1 MKAAL
6 CWCNRLMSR
15 PCRRCA
21 HELAYC
27 VLATPPPDA
36 LQAYRR
42 ANHRLRQDN
51 AVGVI
56 TEAAGAEVLRLPGR
70 ELPEPLTFGAFNQ
83 EGSVD
88 GVVIRLGGTSDPVP
102 VHIETPGQAVS
113 HCYASRE
120 VAKAIGGYIFG
131 PELRVH
137 GTARW
142 FRDEEGLWVLDRFT
156 ISSFEVI
163 DGEPLS
169 AVVAR
174 LREVP
179 GSKWPTL
186 EDPWREL
193 EKLRYGFDETD

>member
-1 MKAAL
+1 MATGYEYRFVIDAFTRDTL
-6 CWCNRLMSR
+6 PMARLAEYM
-15 PCRRCA
+15 A
-21 HELAYC
+21 DLAVMLGEPESVHFIRVDEGSA
-27 VLATPPPDA
+27 VLVQQVDEPAVPKVRARTGLLRSGDAPPDA

-120 VAKAIGGYIFG
+120 VEGYWRLH
-131 PELRVH
+131 LR
-137 GTARW
+137 
-142 FRDEEGLWVLDRFT
+142 
-156 ISSFEVI
+156 
-163 DGEPLS
+163 
-169 AVVAR
+169 
-174 LREVP
+174 P
-179 GSKWPTL
+179 GAAGSWN
-186 EDPWREL
+186 
-193 EKLRYGFDETD
+193 G